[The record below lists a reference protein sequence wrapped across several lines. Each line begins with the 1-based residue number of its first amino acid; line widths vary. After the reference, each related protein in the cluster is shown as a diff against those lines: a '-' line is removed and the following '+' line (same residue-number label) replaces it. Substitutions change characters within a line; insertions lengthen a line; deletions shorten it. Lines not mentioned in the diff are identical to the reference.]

1 MSLKLLCLD
10 VAALILGICSIVRS
24 IKFYRKK
31 VVISHLS
38 GSEEYVFIGTIT
50 FLIQAPFIY
59 DDRPSWTYFLIG
71 IIPIITF
78 VIYMIVTRLNNVK
91 YAVYTDK
98 RKDLSEAIIY
108 TLNKNH
114 IDFTLVNDCIKIRNV
129 PASIAFIDNGFII
142 KNYKC
147 LPEYKAFMF
156 NLKSNLKDIRI
167 IKGKADWILDFT
179 CGVLL
184 LLIVLFSLIT
194 TIFK

>member
-1 MSLKLLCLD
+1 VSLKLKCLD
-10 VAALILGICSIVRS
+10 VAALILGIYSIVRG

-38 GSEEYVFIGTIT
+38 EGEEYVFIGTIT
-50 FLIQAPFIY
+50 FLIQVPFIG
-59 DDRPSWTYFLIG
+59 DNKPSWTYFLIG

-91 YAVYTDK
+91 YTVYTDK

-114 IDFTLVNDCIKIRNV
+114 IDFTLVNNCIKMSKV
-129 PASIAFIDNGFII
+129 PVSIAFIDNGFII

-147 LPEYKAFMF
+147 LPEYKAFTL
-156 NLKSNLKDIRI
+156 NLESNLKDIRI
-167 IKGKADWILDFT
+167 IKGKADWSLDFT

-184 LLIVLFSLIT
+184 VLIVLYSLIT